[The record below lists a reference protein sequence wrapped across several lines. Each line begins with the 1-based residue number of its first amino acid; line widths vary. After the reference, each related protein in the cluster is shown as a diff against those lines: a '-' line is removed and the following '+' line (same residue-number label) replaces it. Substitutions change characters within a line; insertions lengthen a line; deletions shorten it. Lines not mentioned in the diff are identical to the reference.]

1 MISSLILP
9 LLLPL
14 LLPLILPLLPYANP
28 FNLNLVQP
36 LHPSIHKSTATR
48 GGDSSSHFSLDSTS
62 SSYSPPFSSTNPTD
76 ILGPPRA
83 TVWSYFGSL
92 TPKYNLGQ
100 GFPDTAP
107 PQFALDA
114 LKETI
119 NGGDPFIHQYTRTS
133 GHPALCK
140 ELASRY
146 SNHLGRDINWEKNV
160 AVTVGASQ
168 ALYMGLQT
176 VVRPGDEVIVF
187 EPYFDLYLNQIR

>member
-1 MISSLILP
+1 MSSCSVLFFLL
-9 LLLPL
+9 LLLPC
-14 LLPLILPLLPYANP
+14 AS
-28 FNLNLVQP
+28 FNLVYPLTQTQP
-36 LHPSIHKSTATR
+36 TR
-48 GGDSSSHFSLDSTS
+48 VTSPTHQAQFSSLYSTS
-62 SSYSPPFSSTNPTD
+62 STKSPTLSPPIPSTNPSD

-100 GFPDTAP
+100 GFPDTSP

-119 NGGDPFIHQYTRTS
+119 NGDPFIHQYTRTS
-133 GHPALCK
+133 GHPALCR

-146 SNHLGRDINWEKNV
+146 SNHLGRDIDWEKNV